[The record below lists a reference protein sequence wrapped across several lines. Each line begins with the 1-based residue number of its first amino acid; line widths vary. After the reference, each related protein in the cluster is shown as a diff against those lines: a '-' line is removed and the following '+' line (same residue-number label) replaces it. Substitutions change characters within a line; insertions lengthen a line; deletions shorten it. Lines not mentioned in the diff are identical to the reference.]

1 MIPYK
6 TSKDYKRLKELLDE
20 GKKIAVFFIHKS
32 GYGTEH
38 KVHRM
43 AEKKHEESWEYAGY
57 FIGSMTVFPF
67 HKNPFE
73 YYCEKYNVE
82 FIEPNL

>member
-20 GKKIAVFFIHKS
+20 GVKIVCFYDETHHGIAIKRCIWA
-32 GYGTEH
+32 H
-38 KVHRM
+38 KVTFQKGACYHVCCDIYD
-43 AEKKHEESWEYAGY
+43 AENDKE
-57 FIGSMTVFPF
+57 PF
-67 HKNPFE
+67 FE
-73 YYCEKYNVE
+73 IVEKYNVE

>member
-6 TSKDYKRLKELLDE
+6 TSKDYKRLKELLDKGE
-20 GKKIAVFFIHKS
+20 KITVFFIHKS
-32 GYGTEH
+32 GYKTEH
-38 KVHRM
+38 KIRKT
-43 AEKKHEESWEYAGY
+43 AKKEYNEMGHCDGY
-57 FIGSMTVFPF
+57 LIGPMTVFPF
-67 HKNPFE
+67 HKNTFE

>member
-20 GKKIAVFFIHKS
+20 GKEIVCF
-32 GYGTEH
+32 Y
-38 KVHRM
+38 
-43 AEKKHEESWEYAGY
+43 
-57 FIGSMTVFPF
+57 
-67 HKNPFE
+67 KNPFE
-73 YYCEKYNVE
+73 TGIRCTGAKTENSGYRLCEFIHNRSETELKDICEIYNVE

>member
-20 GKKIAVFFIHKS
+20 GYHIITFYEILIGDDTCIKKCAFAYRDV
-32 GYGTEH
+32 GYYLITNFNYYDWQQAH
-38 KVHRM
+38 ISF
-43 AEKKHEESWEYAGY
+43 EK
-57 FIGSMTVFPF
+57 I
-67 HKNPFE
+67 
-73 YYCEKYNVE
+73 CEKYNVE